1 MRTRNARLGSRFR
14 VQYLVSEYLGVNRQV
29 GRRREKTSSSEPF
42 EFEDGVSQFLPKKKR
57 KKIGL
62 MIESITIVLKR
73 FVENHRKFFFFFD
86 RDLGKVTGEQSDVV
100 PFLKLV

>member
-1 MRTRNARLGSRFR
+1 
-14 VQYLVSEYLGVNRQV
+14 
-29 GRRREKTSSSEPF
+29 
-42 EFEDGVSQFLPKKKR
+42 
-57 KKIGL
+57 

>member
-1 MRTRNARLGSRFR
+1 M
-14 VQYLVSEYLGVNRQV
+14 QYLVSEYLGVNRQV

-42 EFEDGVSQFLPKKKR
+42 EFEGGVSQFLPKKKR

-73 FVENHRKFFFFFD
+73 YLLRITESFFFFD
-86 RDLGKVTGEQSDVV
+86 RDLGKVTGKQSDVV